1 MKTKAVRLY
10 GKNDLRLEEFDLPEI
25 TDDEIL
31 AEVMTDSVCM
41 STYKAQF
48 LGTEHARVPKDVAEN
63 PVIVGHEM
71 CGRIVRVGKN
81 LEGAFVP
88 GKKFVIQPALPDAAL
103 HTIGYSY
110 RFCGGDATYVVIPKL
125 YIDQGCVLPYDREDY
140 FSGSLAEPMSCIIGG
155 YKVNYHNDFATHAHK
170 MGIVEG
176 GNCAIMAGVG
186 PMGLGAIDYAL
197 HGPRKPGLLVVT
209 DINKARLARA
219 ESIFSPEYALKEG
232 VRLVYLDTSEG
243 DTVGRMM
250 SLSGGAGY
258 DDVFVYAPVKALIE
272 QADEV
277 LAKDGC
283 LNFFAGP
290 TDNKLTANFNFYDVH
305 YKYTHVAG
313 NTGVLVEIN
322 CESDFVSK
330 GEKFHGIVDTVAKVI
345 AEHKPADVEALNACP
360 AEGGTVKD
368 FITSQT
374 AVIGEKISIR
384 RFEIYQTE
392 GKIETYIHM
401 GGKVGVMV
409 DAVDCAAG
417 CEETLHDVALQ
428 IAASRP
434 SYITKEEVPASVIEK
449 EKEIMLVQMQNDE
462 KNAKK
467 PKEILEKIVMGK
479 LGKFYSENCLM
490 LQAFVK
496 DDSKTVAEVVGKQ
509 FKVNKFVRYEMGEG
523 LEKKSEDLSEEVAK
537 QVAAM
542 KKN

>member
-1 MKTKAVRLY
+1 MAFTAKDVMTLREKSGAGMLDCKKALQDADGDMEKAAELLRERGIAKAV
-10 GKNDLRLEEFDLPEI
+10 KKE
-25 TDDEIL
+25 
-31 AEVMTDSVCM
+31 
-41 STYKAQF
+41 
-48 LGTEHARVPKDVAEN
+48 
-63 PVIVGHEM
+63 
-71 CGRIVRVGKN
+71 GRI
-81 LEGAFVP
+81 
-88 GKKFVIQPALPDAAL
+88 AA
-103 HTIGYSY
+103 
-110 RFCGGDATYVVIPKL
+110 
-125 YIDQGCVLPYDREDY
+125 
-140 FSGSLAEPMSCIIGG
+140 
-155 YKVNYHNDFATHAHK
+155 
-170 MGIVEG
+170 
-176 GNCAIMAGVG
+176 
-186 PMGLGAIDYAL
+186 
-197 HGPRKPGLLVVT
+197 
-209 DINKARLARA
+209 
-219 ESIFSPEYALKEG
+219 EG
-232 VRLVYLDTSEG
+232 V
-243 DTVGRMM
+243 VG
-250 SLSGGAGY
+250 AY
-258 DDVFVYAPVKALIE
+258 
-272 QADEV
+272 
-277 LAKDGC
+277 
-283 LNFFAGP
+283 
-290 TDNKLTANFNFYDVH
+290 
-305 YKYTHVAG
+305 VAG

-409 DAVDCAAG
+409 DAEDCAAG

-509 FKVNKFVRYEMGEG
+509 FKVNKFVRYEMGE
-523 LEKKSEDLSEEVAK
+523 DLSEEVAK

>member
-1 MKTKAVRLY
+1 MAFTAKDVMTLREKSGAGMLDCKKALTDADGDMEKAAELFRERGIAKAV
-10 GKNDLRLEEFDLPEI
+10 KKE
-25 TDDEIL
+25 
-31 AEVMTDSVCM
+31 
-41 STYKAQF
+41 
-48 LGTEHARVPKDVAEN
+48 
-63 PVIVGHEM
+63 
-71 CGRIVRVGKN
+71 GRI
-81 LEGAFVP
+81 
-88 GKKFVIQPALPDAAL
+88 AA
-103 HTIGYSY
+103 
-110 RFCGGDATYVVIPKL
+110 
-125 YIDQGCVLPYDREDY
+125 
-140 FSGSLAEPMSCIIGG
+140 
-155 YKVNYHNDFATHAHK
+155 
-170 MGIVEG
+170 
-176 GNCAIMAGVG
+176 
-186 PMGLGAIDYAL
+186 
-197 HGPRKPGLLVVT
+197 
-209 DINKARLARA
+209 
-219 ESIFSPEYALKEG
+219 EG
-232 VRLVYLDTSEG
+232 V
-243 DTVGRMM
+243 VGAYV
-250 SLSGGAGY
+250 S
-258 DDVFVYAPVKALIE
+258 
-272 QADEV
+272 
-277 LAKDGC
+277 
-283 LNFFAGP
+283 
-290 TDNKLTANFNFYDVH
+290 
-305 YKYTHVAG
+305 G

-330 GEKFHGIVDTVAKVI
+330 GDKFHGIVDTVAKI
-345 AEHKPADVEALNACP
+345 AAENKPADVDALLACP

-368 FITSQT
+368 FITAQT
-374 AVIGEKISIR
+374 AVIGEKISLR
-384 RFEIYQTE
+384 RFTIYETA

-409 DAVDCAAG
+409 DASDVAEG